1 MRCCTYACMH
11 ACMQHG
17 QRTEKEFKSQLPGDK
32 IGIEYK
38 NPEMGVVGA
47 VGGGG
52 QTIPVRR
59 LFSCTVLYSTV

>member
-1 MRCCTYACMH
+1 MH

-17 QRTEKEFKSQLPGDK
+17 QRTEKELKSQLV
-32 IGIEYK
+32 IRYLGIEHK

-52 QTIPVRR
+52 QTLPVRR
-59 LFSCTVLYSTV
+59 LFGSCTVQ